1 MADFKLNDILLMGHQ
16 TWVVVAINDE
26 FMELK
31 AVNPNAQDYF
41 RMIKVMLNEAWKW
54 NIYTLHEVDLEQP
67 LSLLT
72 KEQME
77 DLLA

>member
-1 MADFKLNDILLMGHQ
+1 MADFKLHDVLLMGHQ
-16 TWVVVAINDE
+16 TWAVTAMDEE

-31 AVNPNAQDYF
+31 TVEPNAQGYH
-41 RMIKVMLNEAWKW
+41 RVIKVILSEAWKW
-54 NIYTLHEVDLEQP
+54 NIYTLHEVDLEQ
-67 LSLLT
+67 SFLT

>member
-1 MADFKLNDILLMGHQ
+1 MADFKLHDILLMGHQ
-16 TWVVVAINDE
+16 TWAVTAINDE

-31 AVNPNAQDYF
+31 TVEPNAQGYY
-41 RMIKVMLNEAWKW
+41 RVIKVILSEAWKW
-54 NIYTLHEVDLEQP
+54 DIYTLHEIDIQP
-67 LSLLT
+67 SLLT